1 MYGTCTCSGEL
12 RKVHKRR
19 VTKKKEIA
27 ISIGIKRACK
37 STKIVHLHECQAC
50 TNLCIRYVH
59 HRKKK

>member
-1 MYGTCTCSGEL
+1 MVHVHVVVNFVRYIKEEL
-12 RKVHKRR
+12 Q
-19 VTKKKEIA
+19 KKKEIA

-37 STKIVHLHECQAC
+37 STKIIDLHECQAC